1 MFSSQQILA
10 CNRRTLLR
18 NSGIGIAG
26 AALSALVAR
35 DTRAEAADA
44 RTISPTAAR
53 LGHHRPRVKNVIF
66 LHMVGGPSQLDLFDY
81 KPVLQERDGQKMP
94 DALWEG
100 LRLAFVRKQPNLFGS
115 PFSFKKHG
123 ESGIELSSLLPHLGQ
138 VADELTII
146 KSMHTEQFNHAPA
159 QLMFQTGFG
168 QFGRPS
174 LGSWI
179 SYGLGS
185 ENQNLPSFVVMNTG
199 SIAGAGNS
207 MWGSGFLPTAHQGI
221 EFRTSGDPVLY
232 LSNPRGVPPERR
244 RRIIQSIQDLNRAR
258 LHEVGDPEIATRI
271 SQYELAFRMQSAVP
285 ELMDLSGEPQA
296 IHDLYGTVP
305 DETSFANNCLLARRL
320 VERGVR
326 FVQLNDQGWDT
337 HGNIKGG
344 LPPKCRQI
352 DRPIAALI
360 RDLRVRGL
368 LDETLIVFG
377 AEFGRTPMIQDDRGQ
392 LAGRDHHKDAFTV
405 WLAGG
410 GVKKGF
416 VYGETDELGFHI
428 VKDPMHVNDFHA
440 TLLHLLGLDH
450 ERLTYRYQG
459 RDFRLTDIA
468 GRVAYRLLA

>member
-1 MFSSQQILA
+1 MA

-35 DTRAEAADA
+35 DA
-44 RTISPTAAR
+44 RGETETASPTAAR
-53 LGHHRPRVKNVIF
+53 LAHHRPRVKNVIF
-66 LHMVGGPSQLDLFDY
+66 LHMVGGPSQIDLFDY

-123 ESGIELSSLLPHLGQ
+123 ESGIELSNLLPHLGQ

-244 RRIIQSIQDLNRAR
+244 RRIIQSIQDLNRAHLR
-258 LHEVGDPEIATRI
+258 EVGDPEIATRI

-285 ELMDLSGEPQA
+285 ELMDLSDEPQA
-296 IHDLYGTVP
+296 IHDLYGTAP
-305 DETSFANNCLLARRL
+305 GKISFANNCLLARRL

-344 LPPKCRQI
+344 LPPKCRKI
-352 DRPIAALI
+352 DQPIAALI
-360 RDLRVRGL
+360 RDLKVRGL

-377 AEFGRTPMIQDDRGQ
+377 AEFGRTPMVQDDRGQ

-459 RDFRLTDIA
+459 RDFRLTDVA
-468 GRVAYRLLA
+468 GRVADRLLA